1 MSSKERDVQTSLRLP
16 QGLVNR
22 IDEYIS
28 ADPQF
33 NSRTGLIVEAIRHY
47 LDYRIE
53 LKAKELAMSKA
64 NSEVTEGNRQT
75 TSGRT

>member
-1 MSSKERDVQTSLRLP
+1 MSSEDRTVTTSLRLP
-16 QGLVNR
+16 PGLIQR
-22 IDEYIS
+22 IDGYLDCD
-28 ADPQF
+28 AQF
-33 NSRTGLIVEAIRHY
+33 TTRTDLIVEAIRHY

-64 NSEVTEGNRQT
+64 DSEVTEGNRQT